1 MMSRTNMRRVLFVAL
16 ALLLSACGTGEGSS
30 GVGAGGTEGSGTE
43 AAAGGS
49 GEAGTVGLALST
61 LQNPFF
67 VTLRDGAVAAGEE
80 QGVEVLISDAQDDA
94 QTQANDLQNFVTQ
107 GVDAIVVNPVDS
119 AAVVPAIEAANDA
132 DIPVITVDRA
142 ADGGEIASHIASDNV
157 QGGKMAAEFLF
168 EQIGGSGSVAELQ
181 GVAGTSAAR
190 DRGQGFQ
197 EAADSVSGIN
207 VVAQQAANFSRDE
220 GFTVTQNILQGN
232 QDLAGIFAQNDEM
245 ALGAVE
251 AAREAGRLGDVTIVG
266 FDAIDDAL
274 AAIDAGDM
282 AGTIAQQPEL
292 LGQLGIETAA
302 AAINGDDVEAEQSVE
317 VKLVTPDNVSE
328 YTSGS
333 GEDSAS
339 EAAS

>member
-1 MMSRTNMRRVLFVAL
+1 MLGLVL
-16 ALLLSACGTGEGSS
+16 ALRLSACGTGGGSA
-30 GVGAGGTEGSGTE
+30 GAGAGGGGTEAAGGSE

-49 GEAGTVGLALST
+49 GEGGTVGLALST

-67 VTLRDGAVAAGEE
+67 VTLRDGATAAAAE
-80 QGVEVLISDAQDDA
+80 QGVAVLISDAQDDA
-94 QTQANDLQNFVTQ
+94 QSQANDMQNFITQ

-119 AAVVPAIEAANDA
+119 AAIVPAIEAANEA

-157 QGGKMAAEFLF
+157 QGGKMAGEFLF
-168 EQIGGSGSVAELQ
+168 EQIDGSGNVAELQ

-190 DRGQGFQ
+190 DRGEGFGQ
-197 EAADSVSGIN
+197 AVEEASGIN
-207 VVAQQAANFSRDE
+207 VVAEQSANFSRDE

-232 QDLAGIFAQNDEM
+232 QDLAGIFGQNDEM

-251 AAREAGRLGDVTIVG
+251 AAREAGRLGDVAIVG
-266 FDAIDDAL
+266 FDAVDDAL
-274 AAIDAGDM
+274 AAIEAGDM
-282 AGTIAQQPEL
+282 AGTVAQQPEL

-302 AAINGDDVEAEQSVE
+302 AAINGEDVESEQAVE
-317 VKLVTPDNVSE
+317 VTLVTQDNVAEFMSDAGGGASE
-328 YTSGS
+328 GAA
-333 GEDSAS
+333 AS